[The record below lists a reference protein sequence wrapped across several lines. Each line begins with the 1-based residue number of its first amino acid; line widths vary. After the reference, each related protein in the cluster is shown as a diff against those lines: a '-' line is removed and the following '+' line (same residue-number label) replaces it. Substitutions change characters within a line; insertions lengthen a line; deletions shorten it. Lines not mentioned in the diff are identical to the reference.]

1 MNFKILDCTL
11 RDGGFH
17 TNWDF
22 NSELVNSYIK
32 SINHLKIDELE
43 IGFRFTD
50 KDGWLGKFAYTTEE
64 TLDQLSIREDLD
76 VGVMI
81 FSGEFVINNQINIKL
96 LNKIFPLDR
105 SKSRIDFIRIATYLD
120 NLDNAILIAAELKN
134 KGYHT
139 SLHLMKIH
147 STEDEEFIKIAKK
160 AEINEIDRVYFADS
174 LGSMFPENI
183 QNVVKMLKTEYSGP
197 IGLHAHNNLGLA
209 FINSIAAVDAGAT
222 WIDGTLTGIGRGPGN
237 TKLEELL
244 LHYFENDDEYNDSL
258 INLLEEY
265 FYPIQEKYKWGTNPF
280 YFLAGKY
287 NIHPSYLQ
295 DMIEND
301 KFDRKDILSFLMN
314 YENLDKESYNPENE
328 ETGSIHYSDVVEG
341 NFDSLDLLDDK
352 EILIIGS
359 GESVEKYKSD
369 IELFIK
375 KFEPLVFQLNKG
387 GIVDQSLIDYN
398 LYSHPQTIKYE
409 NTNIKNSSSNI
420 IIPPNSVDF
429 DLKNKKVKYFG
440 LKVETGI
447 FKINNKSCIVPNSL
461 VLSYALAL
469 SAASS
474 NSLIYLAGIDG
485 YKQNI
490 NKNKEIAESLEL
502 FTNQIINKDIVSI
515 TPSIFPVKQVSPH
528 KLLRDS

>member
-1 MNFKILDCTL
+1 M
-11 RDGGFH
+11 
-17 TNWDF
+17 
-22 NSELVNSYIK
+22 
-32 SINHLKIDELE
+32 
-43 IGFRFTD
+43 
-50 KDGWLGKFAYTTEE
+50 
-64 TLDQLSIREDLD
+64 
-76 VGVMI
+76 
-81 FSGEFVINNQINIKL
+81 
-96 LNKIFPLDR
+96 
-105 SKSRIDFIRIATYLD
+105 
-120 NLDNAILIAAELKN
+120 
-134 KGYHT
+134 
-139 SLHLMKIH
+139 
-147 STEDEEFIKIAKK
+147 
-160 AEINEIDRVYFADS
+160 
-174 LGSMFPENI
+174 
-183 QNVVKMLKTEYSGP
+183 
-197 IGLHAHNNLGLA
+197 
-209 FINSIAAVDAGAT
+209 
-222 WIDGTLTGIGRGPGN
+222 
-237 TKLEELL
+237 
-244 LHYFENDDEYNDSL
+244 

-328 ETGSIHYSDVVEG
+328 ERSIHYSDVVEG
-341 NFDSLDLLDDK
+341 NLTLDLLDDK

-359 GESVEKYKSD
+359 GESVEKHKSD

-375 KFEPLVFQLNKG
+375 NLNSCLQLNKG

-409 NTNIKNSSSNI
+409 KYKYQNSSSNI

-447 FKINNKSCIVPNSL
+447 FKINNKSCIAPNSL

-474 NSLIYLAGIDG
+474 NS
-485 YKQNI
+485 
-490 NKNKEIAESLEL
+490 
-502 FTNQIINKDIVSI
+502 
-515 TPSIFPVKQVSPH
+515 
-528 KLLRDS
+528 